1 MGAAKNCCWADLI
14 SVCRASFITH
24 QVWKTSHAP
33 APFANVLVTPS
44 CSPMLTDKRQ
54 LILSGLSLAS
64 GAGAVA
70 MLFYYLSIANV
81 VNIPDIWAVD
91 RVVAYLLLFV
101 GPLLIFLPIS
111 IALRLGPLP
120 IVGAFAWA
128 ALGYVLIFVPAPSP
142 GSATFLDYA
151 LFLAVI
157 FFALGTLF
165 VVPLGIIG
173 KRFLPAASSPTTE
186 TVRAFR
192 QGALLAGAV
201 VAIMAMSPI
210 GVFNWL
216 NGLLVLIIAALTE
229 FFFLARD

>member
-1 MGAAKNCCWADLI
+1 M
-14 SVCRASFITH
+14 H
-24 QVWKTSHAP
+24 
-33 APFANVLVTPS
+33 
-44 CSPMLTDKRQ
+44 TDKRQ
-54 LILSGLSLAS
+54 LILSGLSLTS
-64 GAGAVA
+64 GVGAIA

-81 VNIPDIWAVD
+81 VNIPDIWAID

-101 GPLLIFLPIS
+101 GPLLIFLPLS

-120 IVGAFAWA
+120 LVGAFAWA
-128 ALGYVLIFVPAPSP
+128 ALGYLLIFVPAPSP
-142 GSATFLDYA
+142 GSATFLDYVI
-151 LFLAVI
+151 FLAAT

-173 KRFLPAASSPTTE
+173 KRFLPAASSLTTE

-210 GVFNWL
+210 GVLNWL

>member
-1 MGAAKNCCWADLI
+1 VGAIVK
-14 SVCRASFITH
+14 H
-24 QVWKTSHAP
+24 
-33 APFANVLVTPS
+33 
-44 CSPMLTDKRQ
+44 
-54 LILSGLSLAS
+54 
-64 GAGAVA
+64 
-70 MLFYYLSIANV
+70 FYYLSIPNLV
-81 VNIPDIWAVD
+81 YIPDVWAVD
-91 RVVAYLLLFV
+91 RVVAYLLMFV

-120 IVGAFAWA
+120 ILGAFAMS
-128 ALGYVLIFVPAPSP
+128 ALAYVLIFVPAPSP

-151 LFLAVI
+151 LFLGVT

-173 KRFLPAASSPTTE
+173 KRFLPAASSATTE

-192 QGALLAGAV
+192 QGALVAGAV

-210 GVFNWL
+210 GVLNWL

>member
-1 MGAAKNCCWADLI
+1 M
-14 SVCRASFITH
+14 F
-24 QVWKTSHAP
+24 
-33 APFANVLVTPS
+33 
-44 CSPMLTDKRQ
+44 TDKRQ
-54 LILSGLSLAS
+54 LILSGLSFAAGV
-64 GAGAVA
+64 GALV

-81 VNIPDIWAVD
+81 VNIPNIWAID
-91 RVVAYLLLFV
+91 RVVAYLLLFA
-101 GPLLIFLPIS
+101 GPLLIFLPVS

-120 IVGAFAWA
+120 ILGALAWT
-128 ALGYVLIFVPAPSP
+128 ALVYVLIFVPAPSP
-142 GSATFLDYA
+142 GTASFIDYSV
-151 LFLAVI
+151 FLAAT

-165 VVPLGIIG
+165 VVPLGLIG

-201 VAIMAMSPI
+201 VAIMSMSPI
-210 GVFNWL
+210 GVLNWL